1 MSGFLKFIDLKLHKE
16 NLLALIALIIS
27 VVFIKIFNLSSIPEN
42 SFLENIQ
49 LIALLAGFFACLK
62 TKKYKT
68 FFTFLA
74 LVFLLM
80 FAREISYG
88 RVFIDESQVHF
99 NKKLCH
105 ILVGIYIGASVLYA
119 LIKKI
124 WVDIID
130 IIKNI
135 AHPVWTFLAS
145 FGCVLIQIIAE
156 KHLENTCVEET
167 VELILYTLMVVLVLI
182 YRKK

>member
-1 MSGFLKFIDLKLHKE
+1 M
-16 NLLALIALIIS
+16 ALIALIIS
-27 VVFIKIFNLSSIPEN
+27 VVFIKIFNLTSIPEN

-49 LIALLAGFFACLK
+49 LVALLAG
-62 TKKYKT
+62 
-68 FFTFLA
+68 FLA

-105 ILVGIYIGASVLYA
+105 ILVGIYMGASVLYA

-135 AHPVWTFLAS
+135 AHPIWTFLAS

-156 KHLENTCVEET
+156 KHLENTCAEET

>member
-1 MSGFLKFIDLKLHKE
+1 MLDFKFYKE
-16 NLLALIALIIS
+16 NLLIVLSLIVS
-27 VVFIKIFNLSSIPEN
+27 MVFIKVFNLESIEEN
-42 SFLENIQ
+42 TLLENLQ
-49 LIALLAGFFACLK
+49 LVALLGGFFVSIK

-74 LVFLLM
+74 MLFLLM

-88 RVFIDESQVHF
+88 RVFINEEIVHF

-105 ILVGIYIGASVLYA
+105 ILVGIYIGLGVSYA

-130 IIKNI
+130 MIKNI
-135 AHPVWTFLAS
+135 KFPIWTILIS
-145 FGCVLIQIIAE
+145 VLCVLIQIISE
-156 KHLENTCVEET
+156 KTLHNSCIEET
-167 VELILYTLMVVLVLI
+167 VELMLYCSMIVLVLI
-182 YRKK
+182 YKKK